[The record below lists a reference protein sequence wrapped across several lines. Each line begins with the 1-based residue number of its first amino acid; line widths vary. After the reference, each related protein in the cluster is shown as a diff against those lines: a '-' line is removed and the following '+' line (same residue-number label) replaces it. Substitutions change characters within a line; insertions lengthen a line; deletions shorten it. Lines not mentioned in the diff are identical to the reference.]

1 MSAKSNKAKGAH
13 HEKKVADYLIAHGYA
28 VARGFKK
35 AAFIQGRIIPIT
47 YDLFGAYDIVA
58 LLDPEL
64 STMSDLP
71 RERFV
76 QVTAGGHVNDRRK
89 KCFAVWRKGEVWE
102 HIRAGHYCIHR
113 HGGSQSMVDVNVLLK
128 PKVVADELQ

>member
-13 HEKKVADYLIAHGYA
+13 HEKKVADYLIAQGYA

-35 AAFIQGRIIPIT
+35 AAFLNGRVLPIT
-47 YDLFGAYDIVA
+47 YDLFGAFDIVA
-58 LLDPEL
+58 LRDADK
-64 STMSDLP
+64 SA
-71 RERFV
+71 RFI

-89 KCFAVWRKGEVWE
+89 KCFEVWKDAEVWE